1 MSRQPETVIIYF
13 ARSANEDLK
22 QNRFSGKGLHRR
34 LIHRLHRHTLK
45 TLRSS
50 ELPILTFTEDNQT
63 GDNLAQRLANAFSQ
77 AFAEGYKNAIAVGN
91 DTPDLDAKLL
101 MQAADE
107 MAAGS
112 PVLGPSLDGGN
123 YLIGLRKQGFNEA
136 TFCQALENNDETNSR
151 LNQLLESH
159 LELATLADIDDE
171 KSLNAWLQSFSN
183 EFEKI
188 LFRKEVKST
197 ISNSST
203 DREYFQALT
212 HRSRIS
218 EISYRGPPLAFIA

>member
-1 MSRQPETVIIYF
+1 MSRKSETVIIYF

-22 QNRFSGKGLHRR
+22 QKRFSGRSLHRR

-50 ELPILTFTEDNQT
+50 KLPILSFTEDNQT

-91 DTPDLDAKLL
+91 DTPDLDIKLL

-107 MAAGS
+107 MATGS
-112 PVLGPSLDGGN
+112 SVLGPSLDGGN
-123 YLIGLRKQGFNEA
+123 YLIGLRKQDFNEVR
-136 TFCQALENNDETNSR
+136 FCQALENNDETSSR
-151 LNQLLESH
+151 LNQLLGSH

-171 KSLNAWLQSFSN
+171 KSLNAWLNSTSN

-197 ISNSST
+197 TSNSST

-212 HRSRIS
+212 NRSSLS